1 MSDEWR
7 IGGGMQG
14 RRKNSPRIWGPWRD
28 PGAPRESM
36 KADSGA
42 GLMEWDDS
50 IRNLQLGEGVEEVI
64 WVDEDDLLLPDAVED
79 TGVEE
84 RVLEEY
90 REVAGEE
97 STPVPSGL
105 DVRYVDSFIEV
116 PGTEEVW
123 SFGGYR
129 TGVTEEETSEDSS
142 YELVNFLDMDIPGD
156 AAPYDLEHWF
166 EDGEMI
172 HPDRPV
178 YEVDVETGEAVL
190 YRSGDTV
197 YSGDME
203 GAVDYL
209 EEHWGEEL
217 PGTASTVKVQA
228 AIEGGDWDVNTQVR
242 EHLL

>member
-1 MSDEWR
+1 
-7 IGGGMQG
+7 
-14 RRKNSPRIWGPWRD
+14 
-28 PGAPRESM
+28 M

-42 GLMEWDDS
+42 GLMEWNDS

-64 WVDEDDLLLPDAVED
+64 WADGDELLLPDAVED
-79 TGVEE
+79 TGVEQ

-90 REVAGEE
+90 REVAREE

-105 DVRYVDSFIEV
+105 DVRYVDSGIEV
-116 PGTEEVW
+116 PGTEEIW

-166 EDGEMI
+166 EDGEMV

-190 YRSGDTV
+190 YRSGETV
-197 YSGDME
+197 YSGDVE

-217 PGTASTVKVQA
+217 LDTASTVKVQA